1 MISKDDV
8 ILAALHAAHAAYEFD
23 STEHESDEAANEMY
37 DYMMKQIAKLPLL
50 AVAEYKASNPA
61 TSYSD
66 AEIFDLL
73 FNRMGNLEK
82 RAH

>member
-23 STEHESDEAANEMY
+23 STDHESDEAANEMY
-37 DYMMKQIAKLPLL
+37 AYMMKQISKLPLL

-61 TSYSD
+61 TLYSD
-66 AEIFDLL
+66 AEIFELL
-73 FNRMGNLEK
+73 FSCIDIDK

>member
-23 STEHESDEAANEMY
+23 STDHESDEAANEMY
-37 DYMMKQIAKLPLL
+37 AYMMKQISKLPLL

-61 TSYSD
+61 TLYSD

-73 FNRMGNLEK
+73 FNRMGNLER